1 MKLLILL
8 ASLALARAT
17 VTTTDNK
24 NDEHFLLRG
33 AAAGSVDVVTSSN
46 QQDQDQHQ
54 HRSLQVILDPGGADC
69 VPHSSGDGT
78 FVCTI
83 RTAIQQTQSAVDDA
97 TSLNYNRVL
106 REAGYVRYFNGK
118 EHMCVPTS
126 AAAAVPGSGGAVTTA
141 AGPPPSTG
149 TGVDL
154 GMDMGMDSSGTQAQ
168 EQGGAFVTTTLTNT
182 NPVPID
188 TTPITAVVFSNP
200 VVVVEPEPEPEPEEA
215 PMRSEQVGITLASAP
230 HCPVVQPGNGSGCQ
244 FYTHS
249 SKCPYQSTQFASGWL
264 TCGCTKDE
272 GWRCREYTLPAF
284 SF

>member
-17 VTTTDNK
+17 VTTDNK
-24 NDEHFLLRG
+24 NDEHSLLRG
-33 AAAGSVDVVTSSN
+33 AAAGSIDVVTSSN

-54 HRSLQVILDPGGADC
+54 HRSLQVILGPGEADC

-83 RTAIQQTQSAVDDA
+83 RTATQQAPSDVDDA

-126 AAAAVPGSGGAVTTA
+126 DAAAVPGPGSGSGAVTT

-154 GMDMGMDSSGTQAQ
+154 GMDMGMDSSGTQTQ
-168 EQGGAFVTTTLTNT
+168 EQGGSFVATPIVIT
-182 NPVPID
+182 NPAPID
-188 TTPITAVVFSNP
+188 TTAITAEVFSNP
-200 VVVVEPEPEPEPEEA
+200 VVVVEPEPEEA
-215 PMRSEQVGITLASAP
+215 PMRSEQVGITLASNP
-230 HCPVVQPGNGSGCQ
+230 NCPVVQPGNGAGCQ

-249 SKCPYQSTQFASGWL
+249 SKCPYQSTQFPSGWL

>member
-1 MKLLILL
+1 MTMKLLILL

-24 NDEHFLLRG
+24 NDEHSLLRG
-33 AAAGSVDVVTSSN
+33 AAAGSIDVVTSSN

-83 RTAIQQTQSAVDDA
+83 RTATQQTPSDVDDA

-126 AAAAVPGSGGAVTTA
+126 GAAVPGPGAAIPA

-149 TGVDL
+149 TGVDS

-168 EQGGAFVTTTLTNT
+168 EQGGAFVTTTLTNA

-200 VVVVEPEPEPEPEEA
+200 VVVVEPEPEPEEA
-215 PMRSEQVGITLASAP
+215 TIRSEQVGITLASAP
-230 HCPVVQPGNGSGCQ
+230 HCPVVQPGNGAGCQ

-264 TCGCTKDE
+264 TCGCTKDD
-272 GWRCREYTLPAF
+272 GWMCREYTLPAF